1 LQLPCSI
8 DGDEGGK
15 SRRPIFWEV
24 EKKPEFAKLRRQ
36 LRHMQT
42 PKAKKNYS
50 NQEPTPFAN
59 TWGACNRFLVD
70 QSNTLEKE
78 GNEKILS

>member
-1 LQLPCSI
+1 MEMK
-8 DGDEGGK
+8 GEKVGGQSFGK
-15 SRRPIFWEV
+15 LK
-24 EKKPEFAKLRRQ
+24 KKPEFAKLRRQ
-36 LRHMQT
+36 LRHRQT
-42 PKAKKNYS
+42 PKAKKKNYS
-50 NQEPTPFAN
+50 NQEATPFAN

>member
-1 LQLPCSI
+1 LLRAA
-8 DGDEGGK
+8 GRGGGPARSQPLGK
-15 SRRPIFWEV
+15 L
-24 EKKPEFAKLRRQ
+24 EKTEFAKLRRQ

-42 PKAKKNYS
+42 PKAKGYS

-59 TWGACNRFLVD
+59 TWGACNNRFLVD

>member
-1 LQLPCSI
+1 MEMK
-8 DGDEGGK
+8 GEKVGGQSFGK
-15 SRRPIFWEV
+15 L
-24 EKKPEFAKLRRQ
+24 KKKTRVC
-36 LRHMQT
+36 
-42 PKAKKNYS
+42 KASPTTEAQANSKGKKKNYS
-50 NQEPTPFAN
+50 NQEATPFAN